1 MPEIN
6 EVFLLTLIEAKRQTL
21 LEINVQGCL
30 FRTLEYI
37 SCAVNN
43 FYGTEI
49 EIWAGLGPVGNTEK
63 KIGPIMSNF

>member
-21 LEINVQGCL
+21 LEINVQGYL

-43 FYGTEI
+43 FYGAEI
-49 EIWAGLGPVGNTEK
+49 EIWAGVGPVAILKTK
-63 KIGPIMSNF
+63 FGPIMSNF